1 MPAGSKAAAL
11 EPARQYGRI
20 DSGAVKGEGLA
31 KTGTRWHFVSC
42 ESYNLAGMET
52 RSAPRR
58 ETKKLATRRALIASA
73 QRRFH
78 RDGFERSTI
87 DDICADA
94 GVSRRTF
101 FRYFDSKE
109 ALAFPHRD
117 DRLQRFNELLE
128 ASFAA
133 GNPFDGLRRIATI
146 FAREYSAKRVQLI
159 QQQKLIDAV
168 PNLAAREHEID
179 RDWEHALAAA
189 FLPHLAEGGDA
200 ECRARVLAGATI
212 GVIRATMRYWFD
224 HDGTPDL
231 AQLGLEAI
239 DGLER
244 GFLAIPP

>member
-1 MPAGSKAAAL
+1 MD
-11 EPARQYGRI
+11 R
-20 DSGAVKGEGLA
+20 
-31 KTGTRWHFVSC
+31 
-42 ESYNLAGMET
+42 ESYNLAGMEES
-52 RSAPRR
+52 SAPVR
-58 ETKKLATRRALIASA
+58 TKKKLATRRALIAAA

-87 DDICADA
+87 EDICADA

-117 DRLQRFNELLE
+117 DRLQRFLELLD
-128 ASFAA
+128 ASFAD
-133 GNPFDGLRRIATI
+133 GNPFDGLRRIAMT
-146 FAREYSAKRVQLI
+146 FAREYSAKRGQLI

-179 RDWEHALAAA
+179 RDWEQALTAA
-189 FLPHLAEGGDA
+189 FLPRLSADPDA

-224 HDGTPDL
+224 HDGKPDL
-231 AQLGLEAI
+231 AKLGLEAI

-244 GFLAIPP
+244 GFLR